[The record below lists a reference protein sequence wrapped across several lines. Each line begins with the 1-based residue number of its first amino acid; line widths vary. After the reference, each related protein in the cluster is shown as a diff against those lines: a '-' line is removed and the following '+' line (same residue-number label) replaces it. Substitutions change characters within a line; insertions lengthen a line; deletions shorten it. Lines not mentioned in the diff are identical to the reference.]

1 MVPGARVT
9 ENAVEVVQQVADR
22 TATTPELFTSDAYP
36 VYEAALREVY
46 GTLGVPARDGG
57 PGPPAGLTVEVPSEV
72 AYATV
77 HKERARGCVVA
88 VVTAVVL
95 GTQAAVAGALERSAV
110 SGTINTSLVER
121 QHATDR
127 GRNARKA
134 RRTYKFSKDWRVHEA
149 MSYFTLYSYNFCWA
163 VRTLR
168 RRCEGDRW
176 QQRTPARAAGLAD
189 HVWSLKEWLTFPVV
203 QWI

>member
-1 MVPGARVT
+1 VVPGARVT

-36 VYEAALREVY
+36 VYEAAIAEVY
-46 GTLGVPARDGG
+46 GTLSVPARTGG
-57 PGPPAGLTVEVPSEV
+57 PGRPAGPVLEVPSEV
-72 AYATV
+72 TYATV
-77 HKERARGCVVA
+77 HKERARGRVVA

-95 GTQAAVAGALERSAV
+95 GTSLAVAGALERSTV
-110 SGTINTSLVER
+110 SRTINTSLVER

-149 MSYFTLYSYNFCWA
+149 MTYFTMYSYNFCWP

-168 RRCEGDRW
+168 QGDR
-176 QQRTPARAAGLAD
+176 QAGYVQRTPAMAAGLTD
-189 HVWSLKEWLTFPVV
+189 HIWPLEEWLTFPVV
-203 QWI
+203 QR